1 MTGKDR
7 RKEHDLRGPSRARVA
22 VGGYA
27 QAPPAGKLASPCDIC
42 QVGIGQ
48 SCVDISWD
56 ADGKPFIRGTR
67 KTPHRRRGEPYDW
80 DNPPTTT

>member
-7 RKEHDLRGPSRARVA
+7 RKEHGLRGPSRARGA

-27 QAPPAGKLASPCDIC
+27 QAPTGKLAHPCDIC
-42 QVGIGQ
+42 RVGVGQ
-48 SCVDISWD
+48 NCVEWAWD
-56 ADGKPFIRGTR
+56 TDGKPYIRDTR
-67 KTPHRRRGEPYDW
+67 TTPHRRRGEPYDW